1 MLVYIESIQAVNAAV
16 GCMVCKVFSSTRWLS
31 NTLDIA
37 GCIAASDTGSLVS
50 RDQSEVAV
58 AAEAQRAAAATS
70 WCMQEA
76 IGSERCEEK
85 SAQGKSA
92 SSRPACISLMQVPG
106 SHQGVSPPEKHHDG
120 AVEGPEGAGAGMVD
134 VANVAWGGEN
144 SGGGAGPAL
153 TGPKAAGRILCN
165 VCTDSEWGVNIALMC
180 CELTCKST
188 P

>member
-1 MLVYIESIQAVNAAV
+1 VLVYIESIQAVNAAV

-76 IGSERCEEK
+76 ISSERCEEK

-134 VANVAWGGEN
+134 VANVAWGGRTR
-144 SGGGAGPAL
+144 AAARGPPLPA
-153 TGPKAAGRILCN
+153 PKRLDASCVMFVRTQN
-165 VCTDSEWGVNIALMC
+165 GV
-180 CELTCKST
+180 
-188 P
+188 